1 VPSCCACKAAQA
13 QLVQQLHALLGAEPS
28 MYLHTDI
35 VCPNQLVNDVC
46 SYERERPERVRTIHV
61 KGSDSASYEER
72 ERYLYK
78 PTFKP
83 LWCDQVYES
92 MMLLAACQ

>member
-1 VPSCCACKAAQA
+1 MRPK
-13 QLVQQLHALLGAEPS
+13 QLG
-28 MYLHTDI
+28 D
-35 VCPNQLVNDVC
+35 DVC

-61 KGSDSASYEER
+61 KGADSASYEER

-83 LWCDQVYES
+83 LWCDRQVHES
-92 MMLLAACQ
+92 VIFFAACH